1 MAINISLPEQD
12 DLKPKIMV
20 CGVGG
25 AGGNAVNNMMRSELK
40 GVQFVSAN
48 TDMQALEHSL
58 APKKIR
64 LGLELTKGLGA
75 GSYPD
80 VGHSA
85 AEESVPEIEEMLR
98 DIHMLFITAGMGGGT
113 GTGAAPVIAK
123 TARKMGVLTVGVV
136 TKPFHFEGARRM
148 RIAEEGLKQLTEN
161 VDTLIVIPNQ
171 NLFRIAN
178 EKTTFVDAFQMAD
191 EVLHFGVRSVTDLII
206 MPGLINLDFADIR
219 TIMKEMGNAMMGT
232 GESSDENDRAIAA
245 AELAI
250 SNPLLDISL
259 KGAKG
264 VLINVTGGPDMTLY
278 ELDAAANRIR
288 EEVDKEANIIVGS
301 AFDENAKGKIKV
313 SVVATGIE
321 TKNQS
326 VFENTNL
333 HVTKSTEKKLSSE
346 SIKKASNADFGSLF
360 ANFSDNKEEQED
372 KKNINEIFETT
383 PASSNKDENNNDFLS
398 SSTKNPSPLT
408 SHTATDLASLYEAI
422 KHKNNYNDNYNEP
435 PATYLKET
443 SNNKIFDEFAEPSSN
458 NNSTPYPNKPIE
470 AKESTPSSINNEQNR
485 KDFFDIP
492 AFLRK
497 IGGKK

>member
-1 MAINISLPEQD
+1 MIISNFMSINISLPEQDD

-25 AGGNAVNNMMRSELK
+25 AGGNAVNNMMRAELK
-40 GVQFVSAN
+40 GVQFVAAN

-58 APKKIR
+58 ASKKIR

-75 GSYPD
+75 GSYPE
-80 VGHSA
+80 VGHNA
-85 AEESVPEIEEMLR
+85 AEESIPEIEELLS

-113 GTGAAPVIAK
+113 GTGAAPVIAR

-301 AFDENAKGKIKV
+301 AFDANAEGKIKV

-321 TKNQS
+321 TKSQS

-333 HVTKSTEKKLSSE
+333 HATKPSEKKLSSE

-360 ANFSDNKEEQED
+360 ASFDENKEPQEE
-372 KKNINEIFETT
+372 KESINEIFETENT
-383 PASSNKDENNNDFLS
+383 NNTENKTQSPA
-398 SSTKNPSPLT
+398 
-408 SHTATDLASLYEAI
+408 HTTTDLASLYEAI
-422 KHKNNYNDNYNEP
+422 KHKTNYNDNSNEP
-435 PATYLKET
+435 VLHLKEPA
-443 SNNKIFDEFAEPSSN
+443 NKTFDELLSDPSDN
-458 NNSTPYPNKPIE
+458 NPISYPNKPME
-470 AKESTPSSINNEQNR
+470 ATDSISNSINNDQQNR

-492 AFLRK
+492 SFLRK